1 MKYILFFMFFLMVS
15 NADAQKKSVAKA
27 APVNGFAVVE
37 LFTSAGNAVCPPA
50 DSLLKKLNDEA
61 RKNNQQIYVMAFHVD
76 YWNRF
81 GWNDPYSKLA
91 YSNRQKDYMFKLN
104 LKDMSIPQII
114 VNGTQSFVGSQE
126 KNVRTAISNSLK
138 QESQVTIQIKNDSL
152 VNDTLFIGYQSSSS
166 DKNFYLRIAVVENG
180 LITKPNAGDTK
191 GKTLTHTNV
200 VRAFYSGNI
209 ELKNGTAKVPL
220 RKYAPNKNCS
230 IIAFIQNKKTS
241 KVLGATQIAF

>member
-1 MKYILFFMFFLMVS
+1 MKYLLVPVLFLIVTV
-15 NADAQKKSVAKA
+15 AYAQKKPVPKP

-61 RKNNQQIYVMAFHVD
+61 LKNNQKVYVLAFHVD

-81 GWNDPYSKLA
+81 GWNDPFSKLA

-126 KNVRTAISNSLK
+126 KNVRTSVSNALK
-138 QESQVTIQIKNDSL
+138 QASAATIQIKNDSL
-152 VNDTLFIGYQSSSS
+152 INDTLFIGYVSSAS

-180 LITKPNAGDTK
+180 LLTKPNAGDTK
-191 GKTLTHTNV
+191 GKTLSHTNV

-220 RKYAPNKNCS
+220 RKYEPNKNCS

-241 KVLGATQIAF
+241 KIVAATQIGF